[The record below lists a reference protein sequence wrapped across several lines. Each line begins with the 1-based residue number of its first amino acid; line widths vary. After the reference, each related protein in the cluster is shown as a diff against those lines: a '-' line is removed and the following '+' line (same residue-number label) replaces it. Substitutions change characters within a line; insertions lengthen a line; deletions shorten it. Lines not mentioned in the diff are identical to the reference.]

1 MRPMPDLSSA
11 LREQLPR
18 LTRLEGVLH
27 PSDRPTLQVLLYDT
41 TTDISDPHPMV
52 AIVESGR
59 VQATAELDELTEGQ
73 GGFTRLLSACSFR
86 SASGRETLAIAVSN
100 GYDGAASDF
109 AIVEVAGSGLHTAL
123 TVHAQQARMV
133 IGKEELLI
141 TSAHSKGECV
151 WCLHRYVIQHYRLNG
166 YQYLISGP
174 PIPSKRHDPA
184 TWSSRAL
191 ILKPGLR

>member
-59 VQATAELDELTEGQ
+59 VQATAELDELTSGQ
-73 GGFTRLLSACSFR
+73 GGFTRLLSGCTFR
-86 SASGRETLAIAVSN
+86 VGSGREMLALAVSN

-109 AIVEVAGSGLHTAL
+109 AIVEIADSGFKTAL
-123 TVHAQQARMV
+123 TVHAQQARME
-133 IGKEELLI
+133 IGKKEILI
-141 TSAHSKGECV
+141 TSAHNDHECV
-151 WCLHRYVIQHYRLNG
+151 WCLHWYVIQRYRLERDH
-166 YQYLISGP
+166 YLVSGS
-174 PIPSKRHDPA
+174 PIPSGRHDPA